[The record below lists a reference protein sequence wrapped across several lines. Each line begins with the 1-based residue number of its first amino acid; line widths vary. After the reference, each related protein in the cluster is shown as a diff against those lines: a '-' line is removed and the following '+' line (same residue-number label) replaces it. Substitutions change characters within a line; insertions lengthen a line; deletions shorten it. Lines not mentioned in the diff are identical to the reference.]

1 VTVTTRPIVLA
12 SRSPRRAALLR
23 LLGVDYDLVD
33 IDIDERRLGA
43 ETPADYVQR
52 VALAKAAWAQAGGNE
67 RRIVLAADTCV
78 SVEQDIFGKPLDF
91 ADARRMLRRLG
102 GGWHT
107 VHTAVVVKGVDG
119 PPQTAVVATRV
130 EFIALD
136 DATIAA
142 YWASGEPADKAGAYG
157 IQGLGGALVRRI
169 EGSYSAVVGLPLAE
183 TAALLASAGVT
194 HALTGRA

>member
-1 VTVTTRPIVLA
+1 MSIPTSPIVLA

-23 LLGVDYDLVD
+23 LLGVDYDLID
-33 IDIDERRLGA
+33 IDIDERPLRA
-43 ETPADYVQR
+43 ETSVDYVQR
-52 VALAKAAWAQAGGNE
+52 VALAKAACARAGGNE

-78 SVEQDIFGKPLDF
+78 SVDGDIYGKPLDF

-107 VHTAVVVKGVDG
+107 VHTAVVVAGVDG
-119 PPQTAVVATRV
+119 PPQTVVVATRV

-136 DATIAA
+136 DAIIAA

-183 TAALLASAGVT
+183 TAALLASVGVA